1 MTGTGMGTRPIDWLR
16 ERAGFVNDGRPLLHR
31 LGLASWSL
39 IGMIVLVGLVVY
51 GLAAVSS
58 LVLPLLFA
66 MVFAVVFR
74 PLVTRITRL
83 GLRPAAAAGLMVVGL
98 LAVCG
103 GVVVMTINGV
113 DVFTGNRAAALD
125 VDDDGIVNNVDYL
138 EGSVPS
144 GVKVG
149 AVPAA
154 ATIVRKP
161 PSPPGSP
168 AVPCAEFKLINTS
181 EGTIVRVGGSCGRVP
196 SRRASWEQLQ

>member
-1 MTGTGMGTRPIDWLR
+1 
-16 ERAGFVNDGRPLLHR
+16 V
-31 LGLASWSL
+31 GLPADA
-39 IGMIVLVGLVVY
+39 VLVGDNAISLTDYLAGKKGWRLSLPTSGERVVAEATVRNGRLVISTLIPSTAACSY
-51 GLAAVSS
+51 GGDGWI
-58 LVLPLLFA
+58 
-66 MVFAVVFR
+66 ME
-74 PLVTRITRL
+74 
-83 GLRPAAAAGLMVVGL
+83 
-98 LAVCG
+98 
-103 GVVVMTINGV
+103 V

-125 VDDDGIVNNVDYL
+125 LDDDGLVNNVDYL

-161 PSPPGSP
+161 PPPPGNP
-168 AVPCAEFKLINTS
+168 PVPCAEFKLINTS